1 MKTLFNFDFVITN
14 IDVISYLI
22 KQQTPK
28 PAAQFPRAC
37 PTSSHSLE
45 VMQTPVNFVVVVHWL
60 ILMKNSNM
68 NVDDLTNFFKI
79 FYEIIKLMLSKLTHF

>member
-68 NVDDLTNFFKI
+68 NVDEI

>member
-1 MKTLFNFDFVITN
+1 MKTFNFDFVITN

-45 VMQTPVNFVVVVHWL
+45 VMQTPVNFVVVVH
-60 ILMKNSNM
+60 
-68 NVDDLTNFFKI
+68 
-79 FYEIIKLMLSKLTHF
+79 